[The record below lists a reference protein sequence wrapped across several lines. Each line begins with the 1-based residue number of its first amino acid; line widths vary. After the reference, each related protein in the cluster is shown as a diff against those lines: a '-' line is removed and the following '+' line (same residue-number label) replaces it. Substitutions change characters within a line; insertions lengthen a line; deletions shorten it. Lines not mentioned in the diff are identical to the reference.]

1 MKILVLSDS
10 HSSLATMRRGI
21 EKLKPDHVVHLGDTM
36 EDAQAI
42 AQEYPQLRFHMVP
55 GNCDR
60 RGISQSLPDI
70 LCYNVGGV
78 MLYMTHGHRHGVKS
92 GTECLLAAAREKGA
106 QAVLFGH
113 THRAVCRKEEDGLW
127 VINPGSC
134 GMGEQSMAVIEIQTQ
149 RISACYM
156 VSQAELWEL

>member
-10 HSSLATMRRGI
+10 HSSLGTMRRGI
-21 EKLKPDHVVHLGDTM
+21 EKLKPNQVIHLGDTM
-36 EDAQAI
+36 DDARAL

-60 RGISQSLPDI
+60 RWSGQPQPDI

-78 MLYMTHGHRHGVKS
+78 LLYMTHGHRHGVKS
-92 GTECLLAAAREKGA
+92 GTEYLLAAAREKGA

-113 THRAVCRKEEDGLW
+113 THCAVCRKEEDGLW

-134 GMGEQSMAVIEIQTQ
+134 GMGERSMAIIETQTDK
-149 RISACYM
+149 ISACYI
-156 VSQAELWEL
+156 VSQAELWEI

>member
-1 MKILVLSDS
+1 
-10 HSSLATMRRGI
+10 
-21 EKLKPDHVVHLGDTM
+21 
-36 EDAQAI
+36 
-42 AQEYPQLRFHMVP
+42 
-55 GNCDR
+55 
-60 RGISQSLPDI
+60 
-70 LCYNVGGV
+70 

-149 RISACYM
+149 KISACYM